1 MAAKKKIINT
11 VGFKLHRIITEQFA
25 IIKEFY
31 DNSNEEVG
39 LSINLQFGLDK
50 ENHLIAS
57 SVQIQ
62 FMQNSKPFLV
72 AQVANQFEV
81 EEQAWKKLI
90 KSDDKLIIPKGF
102 ATHLIV
108 LTIGTLRG
116 VLHAKTENTEFNK
129 FVLPTI
135 NVMDLVKDDVE
146 LGE

>member
-1 MAAKKKIINT
+1 MAAKKKAVNT

-25 IIKEFY
+25 IIKESY

-72 AQVANQFEV
+72 VQVANQFEV
-81 EEQAWKKLI
+81 EEQAWKSFI
-90 KSDDKLIIPKGF
+90 KDDNRLIIPKGF
-102 ATHLIV
+102 ASHLVV
-108 LTIGTLRG
+108 LTVGTLRG
-116 VLHAKTENTEFNK
+116 VLHARTENTQFNK

-135 NVMDLVKDDVE
+135 NVMNMVKDDVE
-146 LGE
+146 LSD